1 MSTFQHT
8 ELYFVDTLTGYYPEK
23 APTTGSVV
31 LLGQAPVFSSNLK
44 CMLLRALWNPLSL
57 TGFGFSTNWG
67 SYIVVLSNI
76 CLAVRCVITPNLMCG
91 IAIDYVSIQAGTDQ
105 SLGMAW
111 FGTDSTKHPQILKLR
126 LTDHRWA
133 ASFSG
138 PGLGY
143 RTLLDKA

>member
-1 MSTFQHT
+1 MLTCRH
-8 ELYFVDTLTGYYPEK
+8 VDGVLSGKKTPK
-23 APTTGSVV
+23 TGSVA
-31 LLGQAPVFSSNLK
+31 LLGESQVFNNNLK

-57 TGFGFSTNWG
+57 TGFGFSSSWV
-67 SYIVVLSNI
+67 SYIVVLRNS
-76 CLAVRCVITPNLMCG
+76 CLTVSCVIPLNLMCG

-105 SLGMAW
+105 YLGMAW